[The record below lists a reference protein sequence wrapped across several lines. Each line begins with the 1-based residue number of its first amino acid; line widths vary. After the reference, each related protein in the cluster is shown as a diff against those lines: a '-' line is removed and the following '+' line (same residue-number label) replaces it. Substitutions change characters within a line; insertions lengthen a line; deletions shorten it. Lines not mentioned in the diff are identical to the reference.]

1 METYIM
7 LLEKFLKNQ
16 YYEYQYYEILPKT
29 IYRLSSIPI
38 KLPMTIFTELK
49 PNKQK
54 LQFVWK
60 HKRPHIDIAILRR
73 EAEQEESTFLT
84 SHYTTKLQSSVQYS
98 TCIKTEI

>member
-60 HKRPHIDIAILRR
+60 HKRPHIDRAILRR